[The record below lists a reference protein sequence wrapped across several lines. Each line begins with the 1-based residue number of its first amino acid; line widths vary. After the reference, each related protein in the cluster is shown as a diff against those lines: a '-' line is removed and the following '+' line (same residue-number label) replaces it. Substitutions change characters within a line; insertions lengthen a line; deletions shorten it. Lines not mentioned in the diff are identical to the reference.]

1 VRTDQFIAE
10 GLFSNLLHCSGQSRA
25 LIILLFPSMYGT
37 CLDYLF
43 DLHNSI
49 NVAYRI
55 IARVT
60 EVVDIC
66 NMVYLAQDR
75 HL

>member
-1 VRTDQFIAE
+1 
-10 GLFSNLLHCSGQSRA
+10 
-25 LIILLFPSMYGT
+25 MYGA

-49 NVAYRI
+49 SVAYRI

-60 EVVDIC
+60 EVVDSC
-66 NMVYLAQDR
+66 NIVHLAQDR